1 MASIGFIGVGK
12 LGQACAEMVAE
23 VHDVVGYDVNPV
35 EPENF
40 TMVNTLEEAVIGQD
54 IVFVAVQTP
63 HDPQYDGKA
72 PTSHLPNKDFDY
84 SIVKDILTKVNAVA
98 TQEQLIVLISTVLPG
113 TVRREFIPL
122 ITNTRFVYN
131 PYLIAMGTVKWDM
144 VNPEMVMIGTQ
155 DGSETG
161 DAKELVDF
169 YKTIMQNE
177 PRYIIGTWD
186 ECECIKVFYNTF
198 ISAKVSL
205 VNMIQDVAEKQ
216 GNINAEV
223 VCDALATSDR
233 RIMGPGYMK
242 PGMGDGGACH
252 PRDNIALRW
261 MAENLDLGYDLFDSV
276 MRSREVQAENMAKR
290 LMDLAVEDRLQAS
303 TTISKKPIVIVGK
316 AYKPLVAYETG
327 SSSMLVGHYIKEAG
341 FDVHYYDE
349 QTGDIPSLE
358 ILGYPCV
365 YLLAHNPEVTYGEQ
379 LDTVPGWYNGKHN
392 VTDCDTA
399 LTVSTGN
406 GTELKFAQGSIIVDP
421 WRKTPKIDGV
431 EVIHYGNT
439 RETEIG

>member
-1 MASIGFIGVGK
+1 MASVGFIGVGK

-40 TMVNTLEEAVIGQD
+40 TMVDSIADAVHGRD
-54 IVFVAVQTP
+54 IVFIAVPTP

-84 SIVKDILTKVNAVA
+84 SLVKQVLSEVNAVA
-98 TQEQLIVLISTVLPG
+98 TKDQLVVLISTVLPG
-113 TVRREFIPL
+113 TTRREFIDL
-122 ITNTRFVYN
+122 IPNARFVYN

-144 VNPEMVMIGTQ
+144 VNPEMVMIGTE

-169 YKTIMQNE
+169 YKTIMQND
-177 PRYIIGTWD
+177 PKYIIGTWD

-205 VNMIQDVAEKQ
+205 VNMIQDVAENL
-216 GNINAEV
+216 GNVNAEI
-223 VCDALATSDR
+223 VCDALANSDR

-261 MAENLDLGYDLFDSV
+261 MAEDLDLGYDLFDAV
-276 MRSREVQAENMAKR
+276 MLSREKQAENMAKR
-290 LMDLAVEDRLQAS
+290 LMNLAGDQHPSFGLIPRL
-303 TTISKKPIVIVGK
+303 PIIIVGK
-316 AYKPLVAYETG
+316 AYKPLVPYEAG
-327 SSSMLVGHYIKEAG
+327 SSSMLVGHYIEKAG
-341 FDVHYYDE
+341 FDLHYFDE
-349 QTGDIPSLE
+349 QTGDIPGQE
-358 ILGYPCV
+358 ILSKPAV
-365 YLLAHNPEVTYGEQ
+365 YLLAHNPGITYGEQ
-379 LDTVPGWYNGKHN
+379 LDFVPKWYGEHN
-392 VTDCDTA
+392 VTDCDEA
-399 LTVSTGN
+399 LTISTGN
-406 GTELKFAQGSIIVDP
+406 GTELSFAPDSTVVDP
-421 WRKTPKIDGV
+421 WRKTPNIDGV
-431 EVIHYGNT
+431 TVIHYGNT
-439 RETEIG
+439 RGAK

>member
-23 VHDVVGYDVNPV
+23 VHDVVGYDVEPR

-40 TMVNTLEEAVIGQD
+40 TMVSDLKDAVRGQD

-84 SIVKDILTKVNAVA
+84 TLVKQVLSEVNEVA
-98 TQEQLIVLISTVLPG
+98 TQEQLVVLISTVLPG
-113 TVRREFIPL
+113 TVRRELIPL
-122 ITNTRFVYN
+122 IPNARFIYN

-144 VNPEMVMIGTQ
+144 VNPEMVMIGTE

-161 DAKELVDF
+161 DAKQLVDF

-186 ECECIKVFYNTF
+186 ETECIKVFYNTF

-261 MAENLDLGYDLFDSV
+261 MADNLDLGYDLFDAV
-276 MRSREVQAENMAKR
+276 MRSREVQAENMAKS
-290 LMDLAVEDRLQAS
+290 LVELSQLGAGVAPVL
-303 TTISKKPIVIVGK
+303 PIIIVGK
-316 AYKPLVAYETG
+316 AYKPLVPYDAG
-327 SSSMLVGHYIKEAG
+327 SSSMLVGHYIEEAG
-341 FDVHYYDE
+341 SELYYLDE
-349 QTGDIPSLE
+349 VMGEHPPAE
-358 ILGYPCV
+358 ILEKPAV

-379 LDTVPGWYNGKHN
+379 LDFVKGWYDEHR
-392 VTDCDTA
+392 VTGADEA
-399 LTVSTGN
+399 LTVATAN
-406 GTELKFAQGSIIVDP
+406 GTELNFAKDSIVVDP
-421 WRKTPKIDGV
+421 WRKIPQIMGV
-431 EVIHYGNT
+431 SVVHYGNT
-439 RETEIG
+439 RKDSLR

>member
-23 VHDVVGYDVNPV
+23 VHDVVGYDINPV

-40 TMVNTLEEAVIGQD
+40 AMVNKMEDAVKGKD

-84 SIVKDILTKVNAVA
+84 NTVKNVLSQVNAVA
-98 TQEQLIVLISTVLPG
+98 TKEQLVVLISTVLPG
-113 TVRREFIPL
+113 TVRREFVQL
-122 ITNTRFVYN
+122 IGNARFVYN

-144 VNPEMVMIGTQ
+144 VNPEMVMIGTE

-161 DAKELVDF
+161 DAKQLRDF
-169 YKTIMQNE
+169 YDTIMQNE
-177 PRYIIGTWD
+177 PNYVIGTWD
-186 ECECIKVFYNTF
+186 EVECIKVFYNTF

-223 VCDALATSDR
+223 VCDALANSDR

-252 PRDNIALRW
+252 PRDNIALRF
-261 MAENLDLGYDLFDSV
+261 MAEELGLGYDLFDAV
-276 MRSREVQAENMAKR
+276 MRSREVQAENMAKE
-290 LMDLAVEDRLQAS
+290 LVKHTSGFMKEGVTYTS
-303 TTISKKPIVIVGK
+303 KPIIIVGK
-316 AYKPLVAYETG
+316 AYKPMVPYEAG
-327 SSSMLVGHYIKEAG
+327 SSSMLVGHYVQELG
-341 FDVHYYDE
+341 GTLYYYDE
-349 QTGDIPSLE
+349 QTGDIPPVEVLSQ
-358 ILGYPCV
+358 PAV
-365 YLLAHNPEVTYGEQ
+365 YLLAHNPQVTYGEQ
-379 LDTVPGWYNGKHN
+379 LDTVPGWYGNHTTTGEEASFITTANGSN
-392 VTDCDTA
+392 
-399 LTVSTGN
+399 LG
-406 GTELKFAQGSIIVDP
+406 FAEGSVVIDP
-421 WRKTPKIDGV
+421 WRKTPEAPGIT
-431 EVIHYGNT
+431 VIHYGNT
-439 RETEIG
+439 RNR

>member
-23 VHDVVGYDVNPV
+23 VHDVVGYDVNHV

-40 TMVNTLEEAVIGQD
+40 TMVDNMEDAVKKQD
-54 IVFVAVQTP
+54 IVFISVPTP

-84 SIVKDILTKVNAVA
+84 SVVKDVLAKVNAVA
-98 TQEQLIVLISTVLPG
+98 TKEQLIVLISTVLPG

-122 ITNTRFVYN
+122 LTNTRFVYN

-144 VNPEMVMIGTQ
+144 VNPEMVMIGTR

-169 YKTIMQNE
+169 YKTIMQND

-223 VCDALATSDR
+223 VCDALADCDR
-233 RIMGPGYMK
+233 RIMGPSYMK

-261 MAENLDLGYDLFDSV
+261 MAEDLDLGYDLFDAV
-276 MRSREVQAENMAKR
+276 MHSREVQAENMAKR
-290 LMDLAVEDRLQAS
+290 LIELANVDDWYPL
-303 TTISKKPIVIVGK
+303 PIVIVGK
-316 AYKPLVAYETG
+316 AYKPLVPYESG
-327 SSSMLVGHYIKEAG
+327 SSSMLVGHYINKLSQQHG
-341 FDVHYYDE
+341 FNLHYYDE
-349 QTGDIPSLE
+349 KTNDIPPESILE
-358 ILGYPCV
+358 NPAV
-365 YLLAHNPEVTYGEQ
+365 YLLAHNPEITYGDQ
-379 LDTVPGWYNGKHN
+379 LDTVPGWYNGEHN

-399 LTVSTGN
+399 LTVATGN
-406 GTELKFAQGSIIVDP
+406 GTELTFAPGSIVLDP
-421 WRKTPKIDGV
+421 WRKTPDILNV
-431 EVIHYGNT
+431 RVVHYGNT
-439 RETEIG
+439 RGRM